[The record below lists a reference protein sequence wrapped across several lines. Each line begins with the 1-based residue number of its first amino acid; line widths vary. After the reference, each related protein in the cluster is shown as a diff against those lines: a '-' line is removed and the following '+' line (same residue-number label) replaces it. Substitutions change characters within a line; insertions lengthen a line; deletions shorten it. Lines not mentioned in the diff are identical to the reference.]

1 MCAALVKAALH
12 RCSCVLFPGGS
23 VKTTGKSYIWRR
35 KGEAFKPK
43 NTVSATKQ
51 GSGSII
57 LWDCFA
63 LTGTGTL
70 HKVDVI
76 TRRRNSSTYSTS

>member
-1 MCAALVKAALH
+1 MCVALVQGALQ

-23 VKTTGKSYIWRR
+23 VKTTGKSYVWC

-70 HKVDVI
+70 HKVDGI
-76 TRRRNSSTYSTS
+76 TRRRNSFTYSTS